1 MHEIQQARLEVPAG
15 TSPARAEIVSR
26 MIFDHLQRMMDR
38 DRGRTSAAARV
49 VPHLVVPPLELDW
62 SHSDD
67 DSVAR
72 AGASWIYRWL
82 KATE

>member
-1 MHEIQQARLEVPAG
+1 MSEIQQARLQMPEG
-15 TSPARAEIVSR
+15 TTPARAETVSR

-38 DRGRTSAAARV
+38 ERSRTSAAGRV

-62 SHSDD
+62 SEMDD

-72 AGASWIYRWL
+72 AGAQWIYRWL
-82 KATE
+82 KASE